1 MADSYCA
8 DCKRLTEV
16 VFYHSAGDTIC
27 SECGLVLEAYSVDET
42 SEWRIFANESS
53 DHDPVRVGGPLNP
66 LLSDGGLSTVIAK
79 PTAGGST
86 ELLSGSLGKL
96 QARGSHPDRNL
107 IQAFKSISAM
117 SDRLGL
123 VTTIKDRANEIYKKV
138 EDQKPL
144 RGRNQEAI
152 VAACL
157 YIACRQ
163 ENKPRTVK
171 EFCSVA
177 NGTTKKE
184 IGRAKEFI
192 VKHLEAEMGQSVE
205 MGTIHASDYLRR
217 FCSNL
222 GMTNQAVKA
231 AQEAV
236 QKSEDLDIRR
246 SPISVAAA
254 VIYIITQ
261 LSNDTK
267 PLKEISIVTR
277 VAEGTIKNVYKDLFP
292 HLARII
298 PDWFANEEDMKNL
311 KL

>member
-1 MADSYCA
+1 MADTFCP
-8 DCKRLTEV
+8 DCKRQAEV
-16 VFYHSAGDTIC
+16 VFDHSAGDTIC
-27 SECGLVLEAYSVDET
+27 SECGLVLEAHSVDET
-42 SEWRIFANESS
+42 SEWRTFSNEGAGN
-53 DHDPVRVGGPLNP
+53 DPVRVGGPYNP
-66 LLSDGGLSTVIAK
+66 LLTHGGLSTVISKAN
-79 PTAGGST
+79 GGSS
-86 ELLSGSLGKL
+86 ELLSGSLGRW
-96 QARGSHPDRNL
+96 QSRGSNPDRNL
-107 IQAFKSISAM
+107 IQAFSSISAM

-171 EFCSVA
+171 EFCSVV

-192 VKHLEAEMGQSVE
+192 VKHLEVEMGHSVE
-205 MGTIHASDYLRR
+205 MGTIHASDYMRR

-236 QKSEDLDIRR
+236 QKSEELDIRR

-267 PLKEISIVTR
+267 PVKDISVVTR
-277 VAEGTIKNVYKDLFP
+277 VAEGTIKNSCKDLCP
-292 HLARII
+292 HLSRII
-298 PDWFANEEDMKNL
+298 PDWFANEEDIKSL
-311 KL
+311 RL

>member
-1 MADSYCA
+1 MMADSFCR
-8 DCKRLTEV
+8 DCNKLTEV
-16 VFYHSAGDTIC
+16 VFDHSAGDTIC
-27 SECGLVLEAYSVDET
+27 SECGLVLEAHSIDKT
-42 SEWRIFANESS
+42 SEWRTFSNGSS

-66 LLSDGGLSTVIAK
+66 LLTDGGLSTVIVK
-79 PTAGGST
+79 PTAGST
-86 ELLSGSLGKL
+86 QFLSGSLGKW
-96 QARGSHPDRNL
+96 QTRSSNPDRNL
-107 IQAFKSISAM
+107 IQAFTYISAM

-144 RGRNQEAI
+144 RGRNLAAI

-192 VKHLEAEMGQSVE
+192 VKHLEAELGQSIE

-217 FCSNL
+217 FGSYL

-236 QKSEDLDIRR
+236 QKSEELDIRR
-246 SPISVAAA
+246 SPISLAAA
-254 VIYIITQ
+254 AIYIITQ
-261 LSNDTK
+261 LSTDPK
-267 PLKEISIVTR
+267 LLKGIFILICQE
-277 VAEGTIKNVYKDLFP
+277 
-292 HLARII
+292 
-298 PDWFANEEDMKNL
+298 
-311 KL
+311 

>member
-1 MADSYCA
+1 MMADSFCR
-8 DCKRLTEV
+8 DCNKLTEV
-16 VFYHSAGDTIC
+16 VFDHSAGDTIC
-27 SECGLVLEAYSVDET
+27 SECGLVLEAHSIDKT
-42 SEWRIFANESS
+42 SEWRTFSNGSS

-66 LLSDGGLSTVIAK
+66 LLTDGGLSTVIVK
-79 PTAGGST
+79 PTAGST
-86 ELLSGSLGKL
+86 QFLSGSLGKW
-96 QARGSHPDRNL
+96 QTRSSNPDRNL
-107 IQAFKSISAM
+107 IQAFTYISAM

-144 RGRNQEAI
+144 RGRNLAAI

-192 VKHLEAEMGQSVE
+192 VKHLEAELGQSIE

-217 FCSNL
+217 FGSYL

-236 QKSEDLDIRR
+236 QKSEELDIRR
-246 SPISVAAA
+246 SPISLAAA
-254 VIYIITQ
+254 AIYIITQ
-261 LSNDTK
+261 LSTDPK
-267 PLKEISIVTR
+267 LLKEISVVTR
-277 VAEGTIKNVYKDLFP
+277 VAEGTIKNSYRDLYP
-292 HLARII
+292 HLSRII
-298 PDWFANEEDMKNL
+298 PDWFANAEDIKSL
-311 KL
+311 PF